1 MKKYRF
7 EIVIFIVDAIV
18 MILELIASRL
28 LSPYFWNSNIVWTS
42 VIWIILLSSSLWS
55 YIWGKIADKKHK
67 EDCLKLILIGT
78 ALIIFTI
85 PFIQKFILA
94 NISTNVS
101 SIKLWAILCTISL
114 FFIPSFCMGTVNP
127 IILKL
132 KLENLHTAG
141 ETAGKI
147 SAIWTIWAIM
157 GTFLWWFVLVPNF
170 WSNNIIFVLTI
181 ILLITAFL
189 INCNIKEKSNMFL
202 VIMAIISYLC
212 FVWFL
217 NVNNNK
223 EDYILSWIKNL
234 IISYDTEYGS
244 VRIYNWSINWDNVR
258 ILDIDGWFDSATFTD
273 EWKEYDL
280 VFEYTKY
287 YDEMFNANIDI
298 NDVLLIWWGW
308 YSYPKYYISH
318 YKWKKI
324 DVVEIDQK
332 ITNIAMK
339 YFYLDKL
346 IKDFDLT
353 NNKRLNL
360 INEDGRTYL
369 NDNSVKYDAILNDAF
384 SGDNP
389 ARTLTTLENIIN
401 IKKSLRKDGVYLTNI
416 ISSLEWNKSKFL
428 RAEVNTLKKVFNNV
442 YVIPCYYIN
451 NLYDIQNIMV
461 IASDDKLILDGTYDL
476 IIDENEMVITD
487 DYCPIENL
495 IADLV
500 W

>member
-7 EIVIFIVDAIV
+7 EIIIFIVDAIV
-18 MILELIASRL
+18 MVLELIASRL

-67 EDCLKLILIGT
+67 EDRLKLILIET
-78 ALIIFTI
+78 ALIIFMI
-85 PFIQKFILA
+85 PFLQKFILA
-94 NISTNVS
+94 NISANVS
-101 SIKLWAILCTISL
+101 SIKLWAILCTIFL
-114 FFIPSFCMGTVNP
+114 FFIPSFCMGAVNP

-141 ETAGKI
+141 KTAGKI

-189 INCNIKEKSNMFL
+189 VNFDIKEKSNIFL

-212 FVWFL
+212 FAWFL
-217 NVNNNK
+217 NVNNSK

-244 VRIYNWSINWDNVR
+244 VRIYNWLINWDNVR
-258 ILDIDGWFDSATFTD
+258 ILDIDGWFESATFID

-332 ITNIAMK
+332 ITDIAMK

-346 IKDFDLT
+346 IKDFDLI

-369 NDNSVKYDAILNDAF
+369 NDSSAKYDAILNDAF

-442 YVIPCYYIN
+442 YVIPCNYGN

-461 IASDDKLILDGTYDL
+461 IASDDKLLLDGIYDL
-476 IIDENEMVITD
+476 VIDENEIVITD
-487 DYCPIENL
+487 DYCPIDSL